1 MANTN
6 VTIRMDTDLK
16 RQADELFS
24 SLGLNIT
31 TAINMFIRKAI
42 SEQGIPFEVR
52 KGYSNEVLQAMLESE
67 RLLRDPNVKTYH
79 TFDEILEEISQEDE
93 D

>member
-1 MANTN
+1 
-6 VTIRMDTDLK
+6 
-16 RQADELFS
+16 
-24 SLGLNIT
+24 
-31 TAINMFIRKAI
+31 MFIRKAL

-52 KGYSNEVLQAMLESE
+52 KSYSNEVLQAMLESE

-79 TFDEILEEISQEDE
+79 NFDEILKEISQEDG